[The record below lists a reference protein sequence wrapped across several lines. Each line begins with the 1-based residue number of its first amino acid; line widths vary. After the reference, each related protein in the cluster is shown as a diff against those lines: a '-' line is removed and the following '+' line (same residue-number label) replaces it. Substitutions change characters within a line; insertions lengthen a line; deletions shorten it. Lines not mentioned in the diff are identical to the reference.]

1 MKKKLIVVFALMIYM
16 SNVFAQDQIGVL
28 SKLFQGVPIE
38 KSYNDIVSYTDSISN
53 FKRNDNTDYL
63 LQGINGKDFFIGS
76 VINLDNN
83 EILNSKVESNSF
95 SVVKAVNYSINSI
108 VFRDTLEIV
117 SISLFYSKENCK
129 SFKKEF
135 KKLNKLFKDY
145 SQISSYKKFEDSDQI
160 KSQYYFYSGKNEKL
174 PFITIEKQVKGYS
187 KSQKWYILSV
197 SHYR

>member
-1 MKKKLIVVFALMIYM
+1 MF
-16 SNVFAQDQIGVL
+16 FAQDQIGVL

-38 KSYNDIVSYTDSISN
+38 KSYNDIVSYTDSNSN